1 VPWIG
6 DGVKITDVNVIIL
19 ESPGSYQATSGGE
32 EAYGIKYLGI
42 VKIETDAGIT
52 GYADLETQPHV
63 AQAIVAAPS
72 EGAVPGF
79 QGLRSV
85 LIGEDPF
92 EVERLWHKMYMAS
105 VYYGRRGAA
114 MQVISGI
121 DIALWDIVG
130 KRVGQPI
137 YKLLGA
143 GYRDRVRAYA
153 STLFRSTPEGM
164 RDASR
169 AYLDL
174 GFTAVKF
181 GWGVF
186 GEDRER
192 DVELVAAARRALGD
206 RVELL
211 IDTGWYIHRTAK
223 EAIQMVQR
231 LEPYRPFL
239 IEEPLSPEDYEGYAA
254 LAGAVDTLI
263 ACGEQEATEWGFR
276 TLIEQGKVDVIQPDL
291 SRCGGFTAAR
301 KIVHLAELH
310 NRLCIPH
317 AWISDLLTA
326 ASLHLNAFMRRS
338 VFQEFNVTSGPLSRE
353 LSLNPIQLEEGF
365 LRVPQGPGL
374 GVEVNEETIEKY
386 RVG

>member
-1 VPWIG
+1 
-6 DGVKITDVNVIIL
+6 VKIIDISVIVL
-19 ESPGSYQATSGGE
+19 ESPGSYGATASGE
-32 EAYGIKYLGI
+32 EAYGIKYLGL
-42 VKIETDAGIT
+42 VKVETDCGIT
-52 GYADLETQPHV
+52 GYADLESQPHV
-63 AQAIVAAPS
+63 AQAIVNAPS

-105 VYYGRRGAA
+105 CYYGRRGAA
-114 MQVISGI
+114 IQVISGI

-143 GYRDRVRAYA
+143 GYRDKVRAYA
-153 STLFRSTPEGM
+153 STLFRSTPAGM
-164 RDASR
+164 EEAS
-169 AYLDL
+169 AHYLEL

-186 GEDRER
+186 GEDAAR
-192 DVELVAAARRALGD
+192 DVELVASARRALGE
-206 RVELL
+206 RTELL

-223 EAIQMVQR
+223 EAIQIVRR

-239 IEEPLSPEDYEGYAA
+239 IEEPLSPEDYGGYAE
-254 LAGAVDTLI
+254 LSGAVDTLI

-276 TLIEQGKVDVIQPDL
+276 TLIERGRVDVIQPDL

-301 KIVHLAELH
+301 KIVHMAELH

-317 AWISDLLTA
+317 AWISDLLNA
-326 ASLHLNAFMRRS
+326 ASLHLNAFMRRA

-353 LSLNPIQLEEGF
+353 LCLNPLQMKDGF
-365 LRVPQGPGL
+365 VAVPQGPGL
-374 GVEVNEETIEKY
+374 GIEVDEAAIEKY

>member
-1 VPWIG
+1 M
-6 DGVKITDVNVIIL
+6 KITGVSVIVL
-19 ESPGSYQATSGGE
+19 ESPGAYAATTGGE

-42 VKIETDAGIT
+42 VKVETDAGIT

-63 AQAIVAAPS
+63 ARAIVDAPS

-114 MQVISGI
+114 VQVISGI

-143 GYRDRVRAYA
+143 GYRDHVRAYA
-153 STLFRSTPEGM
+153 STLFRATPEGM
-164 RDASR
+164 AEASSS
-169 AYLDL
+169 YIEQ

-186 GEDRER
+186 GEDAER
-192 DVELVAAARRALGD
+192 DVQLVAAARRSLGE
-206 RVELL
+206 RAELL

-223 EAIQMVQR
+223 EAIQMVRR

-239 IEEPLSPEDYEGYAA
+239 IEEPLSPEDYDGYAE
-254 LAGAVDTLI
+254 LSGAVDTLI

-276 TLIEQGKVDVIQPDL
+276 TLIERGQVDVIQPDL

-317 AWISDLLTA
+317 AWVSDLLTA

-338 VFQEFNVTSGPLSRE
+338 VFQEFNVTGGPLSRE
-353 LSLNPIQLEEGF
+353 LCRNPIQLEDGS

-374 GVEVNEETIEKY
+374 GVEVDEATIEKY
-386 RVG
+386 RVE